1 MRLKR
6 KLFTTLFCLGLGT
19 VAFGQGPTS
28 TGVYPV
34 TLNSSN
40 AQEYHSVGDINS
52 KYTTIS
58 KQYATMSGG
67 CGRDLYLFN
76 AATGVEL
83 TSPYYSWDHNGTT
96 KVLFDPS
103 DDNVVY
109 TLYVERVLNLP
120 LSSTERRTYIR
131 RFEFNGTSFN
141 ATARKDVFSQK
152 TQGCDFVV
160 APNGDVLV
168 GSGQSDGSVRVNV
181 LKYNG
186 TSMALQSSTVVSG
199 ASAATYPAQPG
210 VGGGI
215 WDISMDMKA
224 DKFIIA
230 HNVGSWNSTKV
241 NIKRYQYTNPGINLI
256 NDYTRWGQKLHTYS
270 SLDSHN
276 SFTQNLALKPNGDI
290 FYLNS
295 DGLNWAAVKLAGAV
309 PIVSVMTGGL
319 GHANIVTSDN
329 SKTLI
334 ASHTSGGLYT
344 IAQYTAADAFDFT
357 HYVCN
362 ELRYTK
368 SAIDYREGLDNLSIY
383 ECDIMACGE
392 DARLGTNIQGDNLY
406 FETYTC
412 CREDCCPK
420 NLTMEVDCENGLVT
434 ISGISSNATVN
445 YTTWYYS
452 KKTPSQKYGHV
463 IQTGDGL
470 ISSTTA
476 NANGYYTVEIQF
488 TMPNGEVC
496 TIIQTIYYDSSAC
509 CEENGPQANAIFG
522 GDPIQLV
529 TPYGTFPVYQLC
541 QNGRLELSTIAGPCE
556 IERHMLSGAPFN
568 PFTWTIDPWQFTTG
582 QVSGTPPAIMDLE
595 TINGGP
601 LALGYY
607 WIEYAVSSPWDFK
620 YIIIEIIECDPVGKS
635 ANLTEALSTADVTLA
650 PNPANEQ
657 VNVIF
662 AEEQSGQV
670 TVLSAEGKQLSSIDF
685 KDKVQLDLNTANLPA
700 GLYWVNI
707 TLGDQVISKKLIKQ

>member
-1 MRLKR
+1 MKLKR

-19 VAFGQGPTS
+19 IGFSQGPTS

-34 TLNSSN
+34 VENSN
-40 AQEYHSVGDINS
+40 NYDEHHCVGDINS
-52 KYTTIS
+52 IYTTVS
-58 KQYATMSGG
+58 SQYTKNSTA
-67 CGRDLYLFN
+67 CGRDLYLYD

-83 TSPYYSWDHNGTT
+83 DNLTYSWDHNKTT
-96 KVLFDPS
+96 KILFHPS
-103 DDNVVY
+103 NDNVIY
-109 TLYVERVLNLP
+109 ALYVERVQNVP
-120 LSSTERRTYIR
+120 GSERRTYIK
-131 RFEFNGTSFN
+131 RFEYNGTSISQS
-141 ATARKDVFSQK
+141 ARKDVFSQK

-168 GSGQSDGSVRVNV
+168 GSGQSDASVRVNV
-181 LKYNG
+181 LDG
-186 TSMALQSSTVVSG
+186 VSLVLESSTVVGG
-199 ASAATYPAQPG
+199 AGAASQTGAAS
-210 VGGGI
+210 GI

-224 DKFIIA
+224 DKFIIG
-230 HNVGSWNSTKV
+230 HNVGDWYTPNVK
-241 NIKRYQYTNPGINLI
+241 IKRYQYNEVSNSISLI
-256 NDYTRWGQKLHTYS
+256 NDYTRYGQKLHS
-270 SLDSHN
+270 SCSLDSHN
-276 SFTQNLALKPNGDI
+276 SFTQNLALKPDGVI
-290 FYLNS
+290 LYLNS
-295 DGLNWAAVKLAGAV
+295 SGSDWAAVKLTADAV
-309 PIVSVMTGGL
+309 PTVSVLTGGI

-329 SKTLI
+329 GKTLI
-334 ASHTSGGLYT
+334 AYYSNSVYK
-344 IAQYTAADAFDFT
+344 IAQYTAADVFDFT

-362 ELRYTK
+362 ELRYTNL
-368 SAIDYREGLDNLSIY
+368 ANTQGLDNLSIY
-383 ECDIMACGE
+383 ECDIMSCGE
-392 DARLGTNIQGDNLY
+392 DADFTTGGDNLY

-452 KKTPSQKYGHV
+452 KKTPSQKYGQV

-476 NANGYYTVEIQF
+476 NANGYYTIEIQF

-509 CEENGPQANAIFG
+509 CEENGPQANATFG

-541 QNGRLELSTIAGPCE
+541 EDGRLELSTIAGPCE

-607 WIEYAVSSPWDFK
+607 WLEYAVSSPWDFQ
-620 YIIIEIIECDPVGKS
+620 YIIIEIIECDAAGKS

-662 AEEQSGQV
+662 TGAQSGQV